1 MSGSFLGDAFGAR
14 GGAAGQ
20 GWPMSNIMDAVEQ
33 LRAQFEQKTS
43 GATRMNKGDV
53 RSAVLSLLLE
63 QPMHGY
69 QIIREIEERS
79 GGSWKPSPGS
89 VYPTLQLLT
98 DEGLVQA
105 EESGGRKTYSL
116 TEEGRAAA
124 GEETTERSAPWE
136 SATTRDS
143 GRMTALPKAGVE
155 LAQAAAQV
163 ARTGNKQ
170 QVAAA
175 VEVLDDARRKL
186 YSILAQS

>member
-14 GGAAGQ
+14 GAAGQ
-20 GWPMSNIMDAVEQ
+20 NWPMSNILDAMEQ

-43 GATRMNKGDV
+43 GAPRMNKGDV

-98 DEGLVQA
+98 DEGLVRA

-124 GEETTERSAPWE
+124 GDETTERTAPWE
-136 SATTRDS
+136 SATSRDG

-163 ARTGNKQ
+163 ARTGDKE
-170 QVAAA
+170 QVAQA
-175 VEVLDDARRKL
+175 VEILEDARRKL

>member
-1 MSGSFLGDAFGAR
+1 MSGSFLGDAFGGR
-14 GGAAGQ
+14 GGNNTP
-20 GWPMSNIMDAVEQ
+20 GWPMSNILEGLEQ
-33 LRAQFEQKTS
+33 LRTQFEQKTS
-43 GATRMNKGDV
+43 STPRMNKGDV

-98 DEGLVQA
+98 DEGLVQS
-105 EESGGRKTYSL
+105 EESNGRKTYSL
-116 TEEGRAAA
+116 TAEGRAAA
-124 GEETTERSAPWE
+124 GDETTERTAPWE
-136 SATTRDS
+136 SAGSRDS

-163 ARTGNKQ
+163 ARTGDKEQVQ
-170 QVAAA
+170 QA
-175 VEVLDDARRKL
+175 VEILDEARRKL
-186 YSILAQS
+186 YSILAQG

>member
-14 GGAAGQ
+14 GAAGQ
-20 GWPMSNIMDAVEQ
+20 GWPMSNILDAMEQ

-43 GATRMNKGDV
+43 GAPRMNKGDV

-98 DEGLVQA
+98 DEGLVRA

-124 GEETTERSAPWE
+124 GDETTERTAPWE
-136 SATTRDS
+136 SATSRDG

-163 ARTGNKQ
+163 ARTGDKE
-170 QVAAA
+170 QVAQA
-175 VEVLDDARRKL
+175 VEILEDARRKL